1 MSFVKIGDLQ
11 INEEGNIFTWEITQ
25 DLPLLEKHEV
35 VVSDTFN
42 FHNDDKKVFQL
53 EVRHCI
59 NHPIPPDC
67 QSTPECEC
75 EKVWRLYLRC
85 IDQDSSIDRRGY
97 NIIIFKNGEIF
108 DGRHALM
115 LESEAPI
122 LNMCETH
129 VKQFVRSE
137 DDIKIQCKLNYLES
151 ELYDLDQDVRPKL
164 NFERMFLDKK
174 YSDILLKTACG
185 KEIPAHKVV
194 LAVASPMFDV
204 MFNHDMIENK
214 CQLVDIDVDISY
226 DTAVEMLRYIYTGSF
241 ETQEFS
247 TTAELLAAA
256 DKYQIRDLKI
266 KCERILGSKLS
277 TENAMDTLRMAD
289 TYGAERL
296 KIQTIDFIRN
306 QSFVALTCNEI
317 SNMLLGKKTKE

>member
-11 INEEGNIFTWEITQ
+11 INEDRNLFTWVLTQ

-42 FHNDDKKVFQL
+42 FSNYDKKLFQL

-59 NHPIPPDC
+59 NNPIPPDC
-67 QSTPECEC
+67 QFNPECEC
-75 EKVWRLYLRC
+75 KQVWRLYLRC

-108 DGRHALM
+108 DGRHALI

-151 ELYDLDQDVRPKL
+151 ELFDLDQDVGPKL

-174 YSDILLKTACG
+174 FSDILLKTACG

-194 LAVASPMFDV
+194 LVVASPIFDA
-204 MFNHDMIENK
+204 MFNHDNK
-214 CQLVDIDVDISY
+214 CQLVDIVDISY

-241 ETQEFS
+241 KTQEFS

-256 DKYQIRDLKI
+256 DKYQIRYLKI

-289 TYGAERL
+289 TCRAERL

-306 QSFVALTCNEI
+306 QSFGALTCNEI